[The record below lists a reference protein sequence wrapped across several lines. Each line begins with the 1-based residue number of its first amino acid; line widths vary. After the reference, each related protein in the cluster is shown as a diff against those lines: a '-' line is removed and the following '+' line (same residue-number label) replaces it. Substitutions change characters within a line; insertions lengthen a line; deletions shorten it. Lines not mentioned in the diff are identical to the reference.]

1 MASYIRS
8 ELRFLVDLSYFCRR
22 QLPVIFQ
29 LYKNHLFLL
38 ELFVS
43 STFFYLPIH
52 VVCLH
57 S

>member
-29 LYKNHLFLL
+29 LYIK
-38 ELFVS
+38 
-43 STFFYLPIH
+43 TIFF
-52 VVCLH
+52 